1 MNNNINKYLRLSMLI
16 SIAAVVV
23 SIGFTA
29 CTDDTFVTEKQET
42 APVKGYQF
50 SIPANMG
57 GDQTRAIAYNSQ
69 TGGYDATFETTDK
82 ISVYNVTKQA
92 SSNNGLSPDAD
103 GKKAN
108 LVGNLT
114 FSKFDNNTY
123 QPTEVSPEVGDVL
136 YLGYKGN
143 GVFYSRNFSNEWESD
158 DADFAVATVKI
169 TAINDGLITT
179 EPATFVNQQSIY
191 KISFTGLASNVLI
204 KKVIIHSDHN
214 VLVSS
219 YYPNQGEWAT
229 GVGDVTYTYAGEGT
243 DKHDLNFMLRFDYTL
258 PQAEEATG
266 NDKITFSLQCS
277 DGHYYVGSKAAPDN
291 GFMNSKYYE
300 ATVALE
306 DMGLAL
312 ALTDD
317 ATGNPVEFDVIIDSQ
332 KGAYTLSNNGY
343 ESEIEW
349 RGGPKTLTFKN
360 LSVQSNYGILRV
372 MASYTAPDNSKEH
385 FLVLNG
391 ENYLYSTKGSTA
403 IDIWENCSLT
413 ISAATPTSSLA
424 LGGDTRINLSS
435 GAVLTINSGELYVG
449 GYVSYWS
456 DSRIIIGKDGKLRA
470 QYITPSIVKA
480 ASGYVLKTAVIDNIT
495 EFTVTPA
502 DPYQEPKALSEA
514 TTADIGKL
522 IGSDGYMHV
531 LHWDLPNGVKPVG
544 VIADISSTGHGL
556 AFATNRVEKKI
567 QEPWGGIYTNR
578 YFSWD
583 NSDSGNNGKTTLEI
597 FNEWAT
603 SNSVSF
609 GTWRIP
615 TMGDFQKMIINFRID
630 GDATDASYENM
641 ISNGFKAKLISAGL
655 EIYEYIDFWTST
667 KEEAQIYMS
676 MRTPEPNTCTCFFYG
691 IGDEAK
697 TSVLL
702 PVLEF

>member
-1 MNNNINKYLRLSMLI
+1 MNNNINKYLRLSMLS

-69 TGGYDATFETTDK
+69 TGGYDATFETTDY
-82 ISVYNVTKQA
+82 IAVYNVTKQA
-92 SSNNGLSPDAD
+92 SSNNGLNPDAD
-103 GKKAN
+103 GKNAN

-114 FSKFDNNTY
+114 FSKYDNTG
-123 QPTEVSPEVGDVL
+123 QETEVTPEVGDVL
-136 YLGYKGN
+136 NLGYKGY
-143 GVFYSRNFSNEWESD
+143 GVYYSRNFSNEWESE

-191 KISFTGLASNVLI
+191 KISFTGLASNILI

-219 YYPNQGEWAT
+219 YNPNQEEWST

-266 NDKITFSLQCS
+266 NDKITFNLQCS
-277 DGHYYVGSKAAPDN
+277 DGHCYVGSKAAPDN

-300 ATVALE
+300 ASVALD

-317 ATGNPVEFDVIIDSQ
+317 ATGNPVEFNVIISSQ
-332 KGAYTLSNNGY
+332 EAAYTLSNNGY

-349 RGGPKTLTFKN
+349 HGGPKTLTFKN
-360 LSVQSNYGILRV
+360 LSVQSSYGILRV
-372 MASYTAPDNSKEH
+372 MTSYTDPDNSKEH

-391 ENYLYSTKGSTA
+391 ENYLYSTKGSNG
-403 IDIWENCSLT
+403 ISIWENCSLT
-413 ISAATPTSSLA
+413 ISAATPTSSLT
-424 LGGDTRINLSS
+424 LGGDTHIDLGS
-435 GAVLTINSGELYVG
+435 GTVLTINSGELYVEG
-449 GYVSYWS
+449 NVYSS

-470 QYITPSIVKA
+470 QYINQSIVKA
-480 ASGYVLKTAVIDNIT
+480 ANGYVLNTAVIDNIKV
-495 EFTVTPA
+495 FTVTPA

-514 TTADIGKL
+514 TAADLGKI
-522 IGSDGYMHV
+522 IGSDGKVHV
-531 LHWDLPNGVKPVG
+531 PNWDLPNGVKPVG

-556 AFATNRVEKKI
+556 AFAMNLVEQTIQTEWGSYPNRS
-567 QEPWGGIYTNR
+567 
-578 YFSWD
+578 FSWD
-583 NSDSGNNGKTTLEI
+583 NSNSGNNGKTTLEI

-630 GDATDASYENM
+630 GDATEASYENM

-655 EIYEYIDFWTST
+655 DIYDYIDFWTST
-667 KEEAQIYMS
+667 KEEAQIYMF
-676 MRTPEPNTCTCFFYG
+676 MRNRKGKACTCSFYG
-691 IGDEAK
+691 IGNEAK
-697 TSVLL
+697 ISVLL

>member
-1 MNNNINKYLRLSMLI
+1 MNNNINKYLRLSMLS

-29 CTDDTFVTEKQET
+29 CTDDTFVTEKHET

-69 TGGYDATFETTDK
+69 TGGYDATFETTDY
-82 ISVYNVTKQA
+82 IAVYNVTKQA
-92 SSNNGLSPDAD
+92 SSNNGLNPDTD
-103 GKKAN
+103 GKNAN

-114 FSKFDNNTY
+114 FSKYDNTG
-123 QPTEVSPEVGDVL
+123 QETEVTPEVGDVL
-136 YLGYKGN
+136 NLGYKGN
-143 GVFYSRNFSNEWESD
+143 GVYYSRNFSNEWESE

-219 YYPNQGEWAT
+219 YNPNQGEWST

-277 DGHYYVGSKAAPDN
+277 DGHYYVGSKAAPTK
-291 GFMNSKYYE
+291 GFENSKYYE
-300 ATVALE
+300 ASVALD

-317 ATGNPVEFDVIIDSQ
+317 ATGDPVEFNVIISSQ
-332 KGAYTLSNNGY
+332 EAAYTLSNNGY

-349 RGGPKTLTFKN
+349 HGGPKTLTFKN
-360 LSVQSNYGILRV
+360 LSVQSSYGILRV
-372 MASYTAPDNSKEH
+372 MTSYTDPDNSKEH

-391 ENYLYSTKGSTA
+391 ENYLYSTKGSNG
-403 IDIWENCSLT
+403 INIWDNCSLT
-413 ISAATPTSSLA
+413 ISAATPTSSLT
-424 LGGDTRINLSS
+424 LGGDTQINLGS
-435 GAVLTINSGELYVG
+435 GTVLTINSGELYVG
-449 GYVSYWS
+449 GYVSYSS

-470 QYITPSIVKA
+470 QNINTSIVKA
-480 ASGYVLKTAVIDNIT
+480 ANGYVLNTAVIDNIKV
-495 EFTVTPA
+495 FTVTPA

-514 TTADIGKL
+514 TTADLGKI
-522 IGSDGYMHV
+522 IGSDGKVHV
-531 LHWDLPNGVKPVG
+531 PNWDLPNGVKPVG
-544 VIADISSTGHGL
+544 MIADISSTGHGL
-556 AFATNRVEKKI
+556 AFSTNHVEEMI
-567 QEPWGGIYTNR
+567 QEQWGSYPNR

-583 NSDSGNNGKTTLEI
+583 NSNSGNNGKTTLEI

-630 GDATDASYENM
+630 GDATEASYENM

-655 EIYEYIDFWTST
+655 EIYDYFDIWTST
-667 KEEAQIYMS
+667 KEEAQVYMFMAS
-676 MRTPEPNTCTCFFYG
+676 PEPNTCTCFFYG

-697 TSVLL
+697 SSVLL

>member
-1 MNNNINKYLRLSMLI
+1 MNNNINKYLRLSMLS

-42 APVKGYQF
+42 APAKGYQF

-69 TGGYDATFETTDK
+69 TGGYDATFETTDY
-82 ISVYNVTKQA
+82 IAVYNVTKQA

-114 FSKFDNNTY
+114 FRKYNYSTG
-123 QPTEVSPEVGDVL
+123 QETEVTPEVGDVL
-136 YLGYKGN
+136 NLGYKGD
-143 GVFYSRNFSNEWESD
+143 GVYYSRNFSNEWESE

-169 TAINDGLITT
+169 TAINDGFITT

-219 YYPNQGEWAT
+219 YNPNQGEWST

-266 NDKITFSLQCS
+266 NDEITFSLQCS

-317 ATGNPVEFDVIIDSQ
+317 ATGNPVEFNVIISSQ
-332 KGAYTLSNNGY
+332 EAAYTLSNNGY
-343 ESEIEW
+343 ESELEW
-349 RGGPKTLTFKN
+349 YGGPKTLTFKN
-360 LSVQSNYGILRV
+360 LSVQSSYSILRV
-372 MASYTAPDNSKEH
+372 MASYTDPDNSKEH

-391 ENYLYSTKGSTA
+391 ENYLYSKKGSYG
-403 IDIWENCSLT
+403 INIWDNCSLT
-413 ISAATPTSSLA
+413 ISAATPTSSLT
-424 LGGDTRINLSS
+424 LGGDTQINLGS
-435 GAVLTINSGELYVG
+435 GTVLTINSGELYVG
-449 GYVSYWS
+449 GYVSYSS

-470 QYITPSIVKA
+470 QNINTSIVKA

-522 IGSDGYMHV
+522 IGSDGKVHV
-531 LHWDLPNGVKPVG
+531 PNWDLPNGVKPVG

-556 AFATNRVEKKI
+556 AFATNHVEEMI
-567 QEPWGGIYTNR
+567 QEPWGSYPNR

-583 NSDSGNNGKTTLEI
+583 NSNSGNNGKTTLEI

-615 TMGDFQKMIINFRID
+615 TKGDFQKMIINFSID
-630 GDATDASYENM
+630 GDATEASYENM

-655 EIYEYIDFWTST
+655 EIYDYIDFWTST
-667 KEEAQIYMS
+667 KEEAQIYMFMHYMEGNGS
-676 MRTPEPNTCTCFFYG
+676 ACSFFG

>member
-69 TGGYDATFETTDK
+69 TGGYDATFETTDY
-82 ISVYNVTKQA
+82 IAVYNVTKQA

-360 LSVQSNYGILRV
+360 LSVQSSYGILRV
-372 MASYTAPDNSKEH
+372 MTSYTDPDNSKEH